1 MPRLFAPAT
10 GSRLSDCQFFSLITL
25 HSLQLIEDR
34 PEAVRAARDEDARF
48 ASEEVAAPGEDHDV
62 FLHVALGPVRDPF
75 RHVSVSDEFVPNLE
89 GVAAACTPI
98 ARAVRVGF
106 DEFGVDGFFDNGDA
120 DSVGVHVA
128 LPSDDLRG
136 RWRSRFVHRE
146 CTDSPSARNKKA
158 QPP

>member
-62 FLHVALGPVRDPF
+62 FLHVAPGPVRDPF
-75 RHVSVSDEFVPNLE
+75 RHVSVSDEFVPDLE

-120 DSVGVHVA
+120 DSVGFMSRS
-128 LPSDDLRG
+128 LPTISEVGGEADSCTESAPT
-136 RWRSRFVHRE
+136 RSRRG
-146 CTDSPSARNKKA
+146 TKKA